1 VRHGL
6 ALRRV
11 QTLEEIFGRQAT
23 AARPAL
29 GVGVFDGLARTG
41 GIDQRRQRDERGHVP
56 HMLRGWTDHTPVV
69 EPVETHDVSEPLD
82 LARLDQRVSTDSI
95 SGVST
100 GLISGVRISG
110 G

>member
-1 VRHGL
+1 
-6 ALRRV
+6 
-11 QTLEEIFGRQAT
+11 
-23 AARPAL
+23 
-29 GVGVFDGLARTG
+29 
-41 GIDQRRQRDERGHVP
+41 
-56 HMLRGWTDHTPVV
+56 MLRGWTDHTPVV